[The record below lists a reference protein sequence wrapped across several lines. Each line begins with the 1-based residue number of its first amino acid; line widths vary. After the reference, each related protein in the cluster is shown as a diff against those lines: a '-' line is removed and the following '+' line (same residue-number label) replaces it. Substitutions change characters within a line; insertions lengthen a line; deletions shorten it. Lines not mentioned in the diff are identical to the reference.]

1 MSGYHMKRCPKNQNG
16 IKIEAASRHW
26 HFSVQAKPR
35 HPWRI
40 LPETLP
46 RCRPSMAEC
55 GRQNHPLFSVLW
67 KPLMTML
74 LSLPSN
80 HHRLWNQSNLKQ
92 EHVLP
97 SRVCFR
103 FWGSNHGW
111 LRLNITN
118 MFRPSGS
125 WQSRPRHSQIIH
137 VSGIYNIISYYI
149 HIYRASCIYSNNHRS
164 NYRCAFMLENRRRM
178 ITK

>member
-16 IKIEAASRHW
+16 IKKEAASRHW

-80 HHRLWNQSNLKQ
+80 HHRLWNQFNLKQ

-118 MFRPSGS
+118 MCGPSGS
-125 WQSRPRHSQIIH
+125 WQSWSRHSQIIH
-137 VSGIYNIISYYI
+137 VSDIYIYI
-149 HIYRASCIYSNNHRS
+149 ASCIYSNNHRS
-164 NYRCAFMLENRRRM
+164 NYRCAFMQENRRRM